1 MSSNDK
7 QQSAEA
13 KPEKIIKLESSGKD
27 AQERPETKQQEKA
40 PPDKAESKQIKQQEK
55 PELIQPEQKQIP
67 KNGVKKF
74 LFVSNEALIGD
85 LAWEVKKEGHEV
97 LYYIHDAD
105 QKDVGDGFIPKVD
118 NWQAYKDWAD
128 VLVFDDVGFGDTCDK
143 LRKEGKL
150 VVGGSAYTDKLEDDR
165 DFGQDEMKRF
175 GMNTLPK
182 WNFTDFDEAI
192 AFIKENP
199 GRYVLKPSG
208 KAQDEKELLFIGEE
222 EDGKDVIQVLEH
234 YKKTWSKKIKVF
246 LLQKHVSG
254 VEVAIGGFFNGN
266 EFILPVHINFEHKRM
281 FPGDIGPSTGEMG
294 TSAFWSEPN
303 KLFNETLAR
312 MKDALAEAKYVGYID
327 INTIANSR
335 GIYPLEFTSR
345 FGYPTISL
353 QIEGITSKMGEF
365 LFQLSSGAQFKPQ
378 TKKGFQVCVVVA
390 VPPFP
395 FNDPRAFKRYSEE
408 ATILFK
414 KPNLDGIH
422 PGDVKLVEEDWT
434 LAGNS
439 GYALVVTGSGITMEE
454 ARKQAYTR
462 LKNIML
468 PNMFYRT
475 DIGVRWYF
483 DSDKL
488 QTWGY
493 LY

>member
-1 MSSNDK
+1 MTISEK
-7 QQSAEA
+7 TPTEKPAE
-13 KPEKIIKLESSGKD
+13 IKNSSGKPD
-27 AQERPETKQQEKA
+27 EKA
-40 PPDKAESKQIKQQEK
+40 AEPAVTDQKGQEAK
-55 PELIQPEQKQIP
+55 TNG
-67 KNGVKKF
+67 KNGNHKKF
-74 LFVSNEALIGD
+74 LFVSEEGLIGD
-85 LAWEVKKEGHEV
+85 LAWEVQKEGHEV
-97 LYYIHDAD
+97 LYSIHDKA
-105 QKDVGDGFIPKVD
+105 QKDVCDGFVPKCD
-118 NWQAYKDWAD
+118 NWQMHKDWAD
-128 VLVFDDVGFGDTCDK
+128 VIVFDDIGFGETADK
-143 LRKEGKL
+143 LRREGKL

-165 DFGQDEMKRF
+165 EFGQEEMKKY

-182 WNFTDFDEAI
+182 WNFTDFDEAVK
-192 AFIKENP
+192 FIKENP

-208 KAQDEKELLFIGEE
+208 EAQNEKELLFIGDE

-254 VEVAIGGFFNGN
+254 VEVAIGAFFNGN
-266 EFILPVHINFEHKRM
+266 DFAQPVYINFEHKRM
-281 FPGDIGPSTGEMG
+281 FNGEIGPSTGEMG

-303 KLFNETLAR
+303 KLFNETLFK
-312 MKDALAEAKYVGYID
+312 MKEALAASKYVGYID

-353 QIEGITSKMGEF
+353 QIEGITSKFGEM
-365 LFQLSSGAQFKPQ
+365 LHNLANGTMTKIQ

-395 FNDPRAFKRYSEE
+395 FDDPRAFKRYSEE
-408 ATILFK
+408 ATVMFK
-414 KPNLDGIH
+414 KANIDGVH
-422 PGDVKLVEEDWT
+422 PGDVKIIEGDWT

-439 GYALVVTGSGITMEE
+439 GYALITTGSGGTMEE
-454 ARKQAYTR
+454 ARKQAYAR
-462 LKNIML
+462 VKNIMI

-493 LY
+493 MY